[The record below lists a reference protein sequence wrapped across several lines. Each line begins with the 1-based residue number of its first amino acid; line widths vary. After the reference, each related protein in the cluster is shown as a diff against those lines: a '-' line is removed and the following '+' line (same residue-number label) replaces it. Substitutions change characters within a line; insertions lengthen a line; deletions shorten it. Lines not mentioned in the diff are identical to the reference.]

1 MFHFSILLLISG
13 KEERCNKKKKM
24 QEIKYFDGKVAYG
37 AAP

>member
-13 KEERCNKKKKM
+13 KEERCKKKM

-37 AAP
+37 ATP

>member
-13 KEERCNKKKKM
+13 KEERCNKKKM